1 MSATHLVAAPSR
13 LRALGLQLGRVT
25 AERFEVRNPPVDL
38 GRMRVVQADF
48 LPTRRLATIPGTGQ
62 PVDRLAGVVTSR
74 GMASAMA
81 GRSEG
86 GSWSARGEAD
96 GRRVSSGPRG

>member
-1 MSATHLVAAPSR
+1 V
-13 LRALGLQLGRVT
+13 GLQLGRVT
-25 AERFEVRNPPVDL
+25 AECFEVRNPPVDL
-38 GRMRVVQADF
+38 GRMSVVQPDF
-48 LPTRRLATIPGTGQ
+48 LPTRRRATIPDLGE

-74 GMASAMA
+74 GMAAAMA

-96 GRRVSSGPRG
+96 GRRVSLGPRG